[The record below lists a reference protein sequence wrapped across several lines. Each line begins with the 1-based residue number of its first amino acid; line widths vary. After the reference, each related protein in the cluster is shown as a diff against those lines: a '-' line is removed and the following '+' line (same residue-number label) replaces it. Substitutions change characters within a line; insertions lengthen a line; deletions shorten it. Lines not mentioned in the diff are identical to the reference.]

1 MLSFRQEGEP
11 TQGDVLL
18 LHGFPESSY
27 MWRELLGPIAA
38 AGWRATAPDLA
49 GFGDSPVDP
58 PGTWTRH
65 VESVERFRAEAGLQE
80 PLVLVVHDWGGLIG
94 LRWACDHPE
103 AVRALAISD
112 TGFFSDGKW
121 HDLAAA
127 MRTPGTGEEL
137 VANMDREGLGAALRA
152 LSAGM
157 TDEAI
162 DDYARCL
169 EDDARKANVLELYR
183 SGQFEELDAYEG
195 RLGALDVPTLVLWG
209 EDDPFAPVASAERF
223 VREIPSSRLSV
234 VEGAGHFVFA
244 DAPQRCA
251 DELVSFLGSLD

>member
-1 MLSFRQEGEP
+1 MLSFRQAGEP
-11 TQGDVLL
+11 ARGDVLL
-18 LHGFPESSY
+18 VHGFPESSY
-27 MWRELLGPIAA
+27 MWRDVLQPIAA

-65 VESVERFRAEAGLQE
+65 VEGLERFRAEAGLQE

-103 AVRALAISD
+103 AVRGLVISD

-137 VANMDREGLGAALRA
+137 VANMNRDGLAAALGQ
-152 LSAGM
+152 LSPGM
-157 TDEAI
+157 TDDAI

-183 SGQFEELDAYEG
+183 SGEFEELEAYEG
-195 RLGALDVPTLVLWG
+195 KLGALGVPTLVLWG
-209 EDDPFAPVASAERF
+209 ENDPFAPVASAERF
-223 VREIPSSRLSV
+223 TSEIPDSRLVV

-251 DELVSFLGSLD
+251 DELVSFLAELP